1 MAHLQSMV
9 GLVWRSVVLWLL
21 TVALLSLAN
30 VLG

>member
-1 MAHLQSMV
+1 MV